1 MINIQAHKE
10 WILKC
15 ILSCNTN
22 EQLASCRVIIS
33 TFMLIMTM
41 QKVDSKIIK
50 EVEDDLFAHLLHMD
64 SKIFIP

>member
-1 MINIQAHKE
+1 MINIQEHKE

-22 EQLASCRVIIS
+22 EQLASCQVIIS

-41 QKVDSKIIK
+41 QKVDPKMIK
-50 EVEDDLFAHLLHMD
+50 EVEDDLFSHLLHMD
-64 SKIFIP
+64 SKIFVP

>member
-1 MINIQAHKE
+1 
-10 WILKC
+10 
-15 ILSCNTN
+15 
-22 EQLASCRVIIS
+22 
-33 TFMLIMTM
+33 MLIMTM